1 MPGPDS
7 WFNNWKTLLLILSA
21 AVVILFMGYGLS
33 RESTLLNIGCYT
45 FLFTA
50 YLLLYKQLEGSPRI
64 GIFISISFRL
74 LLLFSIPALS
84 DDFYRFIWDGRLLA
98 AGVNPFHEVPE
109 FYMLQGSN
117 IPGINLELFESLNFK
132 IYHTMYAPVA
142 QFTGWIAVL
151 IGGESVRMTVLVM
164 RLFIIVA
171 EIGSI
176 FLIYRLLQYYKMNSS
191 RVLLYALN
199 PLVIFELT
207 GNLHHEAYVI
217 FFLLL
222 TVYFFH
228 KNNLWFTALAM
239 SMAIASKL
247 IPLIFLPLFLN
258 RFSIKRL
265 LLFYTLVMVFTIALF
280 SPFLDNKLFYALI
293 DSGWLYFQR
302 FEFNGS
308 IYYLVR
314 EVGFWV
320 KGYNIIQTAGR
331 WMAALTFLSIGSYI
345 WFERNKKV
353 NIFEA
358 LMWILTLYLVFATT
372 LHPWYILP
380 LISFCVFTTYRY
392 AIIWSILI
400 FLSYAGYSHDGYS
413 EPIYLIVLEYLIVY
427 AVMIYEISRNVKP
440 QLLFRGPS

>member
-1 MPGPDS
+1 M
-7 WFNNWKTLLLILSA
+7 LILSSA
-21 AVVILFMGYGLS
+21 IIILFMGYGLS
-33 RESTLLNIGCYT
+33 RESAVINLGCYIY
-45 FLFTA
+45 LFIA
-50 YLLLYKQLEGSPRI
+50 YLLLCKLLEGSPRA
-64 GIFISISFRL
+64 GIFISIFFRL
-74 LLLFSIPALS
+74 LLLFSIPSLS
-84 DDFYRFIWDGRLLA
+84 DDFNRFIWDGRLLA

-117 IPGINLELFESLNFK
+117 IPGINLELFDNLNFK
-132 IYHTMYAPVA
+132 IYHTMYPPVA
-142 QFTGWIAVL
+142 QFTGWLAVL
-151 IGGESVRMTVLVM
+151 IGGESERLTVIVM
-164 RLFIIVA
+164 RLFIMVA
-171 EIGSI
+171 EMGSI

-199 PLVIFELT
+199 PLVILELT

-228 KNNLWFTALAM
+228 KNNLWFTALAI
-239 SMAIASKL
+239 SLAIASKL

-265 LLFYTLVMVFTIALF
+265 LLFYTLVIVFTIALF
-280 SPFLDNKLFYALI
+280 SPFLDGKLLYALM

-314 EVGFWV
+314 EAGFWA

-331 WMAALTFLSIGSYI
+331 WMAALTFLSILSFV
-345 WFERNKKV
+345 WLERKRKV
-353 NIFEA
+353 NTFEA
-358 LMWILTLYLVFATT
+358 FMWILTLYLVFATT

-380 LISFCVFTTYRY
+380 LISFCVFTSYRY
-392 AIIWSILI
+392 AIIWSLLI
-400 FLSYAGYSHDGYS
+400 FLSYAGYGYESYS
-413 EPIYLIVLEYLIVY
+413 EPIYLIALEYLIVY
-427 AVMIYEISRNVKP
+427 SVMIFEIIRKIKPRLLSRG
-440 QLLFRGPS
+440 LS